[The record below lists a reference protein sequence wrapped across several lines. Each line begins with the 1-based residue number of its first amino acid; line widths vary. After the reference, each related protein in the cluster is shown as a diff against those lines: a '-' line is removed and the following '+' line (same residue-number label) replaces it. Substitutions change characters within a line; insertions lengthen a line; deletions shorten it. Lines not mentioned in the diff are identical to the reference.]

1 MVKWHKIYLR
11 KMTDEEKEY
20 YNGKYD
26 EIWDG
31 YLPEVD
37 KKVLVAYEIVPGMY
51 TDVCV
56 DTWIEFDNGLGFE
69 STDADVIYWTELPE
83 FEGE

>member
-1 MVKWHKIYLR
+1 MKWHKIYLR

-20 YNGKYD
+20 YRGEYD

-37 KKVLVAYEIVPGMY
+37 QKVLVTYEIAPGIY
-51 TDVCV
+51 TDICIDEWVG
-56 DTWIEFDNGLGFE
+56 IDNGLCFE
-69 STDADVIYWTELPE
+69 DTDADVIYWTELPK